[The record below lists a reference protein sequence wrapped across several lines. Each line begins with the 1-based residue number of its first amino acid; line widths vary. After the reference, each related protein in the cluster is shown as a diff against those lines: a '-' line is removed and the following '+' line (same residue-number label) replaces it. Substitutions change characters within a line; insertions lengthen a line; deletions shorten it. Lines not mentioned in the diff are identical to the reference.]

1 VAASRAIRALSNV
14 LFKGVSVSLDHLNSA
29 QRAAV
34 TADDGPAL
42 VLAGAGTGK
51 TRVIVERLVWL
62 IEEQGVDP
70 RNLLALTFT
79 NKAAAEMRNRVAA
92 RLGVD
97 RLAAWIGTFHS
108 FGLFILRREMETLG
122 RPKAF
127 TIFDDAD
134 QLSLLK
140 RLVKDLPKSFEPVSP
155 REALSWISRLKQ
167 NVATPDPSVPEGSA
181 EEHTYRELWH
191 RYHNAL
197 RHSAAVDFD
206 DLLVLVAELFEKHPD
221 ALAKYQRRY
230 RHVLIDEYQDTNHA
244 QYVIA
249 RKLSQDHGN
258 LFVVGDED
266 QSIYSWRGA
275 DLRNILDFS
284 RDFSGAQ
291 VYRLEQ
297 NYRCTQPI
305 LDAANAV
312 VAHNASRLG
321 KTLWSATKTGAPVR
335 LYRAE
340 DGDDEARFIAEEI
353 AASGEAGWNVAV
365 LYRTVSQSRAIEHAL
380 IRKNLAYVV
389 VGGVKFYERK
399 ETKDLLAYL
408 RLVVNPRDDL
418 SLRRVLNTP
427 PRGIGGVTLERID
440 EYAVARNVPLLEVLR
455 DVEHDQTLSQRARQ
469 SAAEFVHLI
478 DDLALLAREKTVKPV
493 VEQLLERTSY
503 RDFIQKQDEQDFRT
517 RWEIIDE
524 FVSSCALHDE
534 DSGAGLEA
542 FLQDLAL
549 VTDLDNYDSGT
560 PAISLLTCHSAK
572 GLEFDCVYLV
582 GLEEGL
588 LPHASAFEDEDEIEE
603 ERRLC
608 YVAMTRAR
616 KALTL
621 AAARARVQYGQR
633 RENALS
639 RFVGEIPSDRL
650 QVVGR
655 EQQAIPP
662 RAAVPTAAVEKVKM
676 GTQVRHP
683 SFGKGT
689 VMYTSGSGNKLR
701 ARIRFETGRT
711 REFMVSM
718 APLEILEGNK
728 R

>member
-1 VAASRAIRALSNV
+1 M
-14 LFKGVSVSLDHLNSA
+14 SLEHLNSA

-34 TADDGPAL
+34 TAADGPAL

-70 RNLLALTFT
+70 RGLLALTFT
-79 NKAAAEMRNRVAA
+79 NKAAGEMRTRVAA
-92 RLGVD
+92 RLGVE
-97 RLAAWIGTFHS
+97 RLASWIGTFHS
-108 FGLFILRREMETLG
+108 FGLFILRREMAALG
-122 RPKAF
+122 RPKTF

-134 QLSLLK
+134 QLSLMK
-140 RLVKDLPKSFEPVSP
+140 RLVKELPKGFAPVSP

-167 NVATPDPSVPEGSA
+167 NVAAPDPSVPEGSS
-181 EEHTYRELWH
+181 EERSYRTLWQ
-191 RYHNAL
+191 RYHAAL
-197 RHSAAVDFD
+197 RQFAAVDFD
-206 DLLVLVAELFEKHPD
+206 DLLVLVAELFEKHPEIR
-221 ALAKYQRRY
+221 AKYQRRY
-230 RHVLIDEYQDTNHA
+230 RHVLVDEYQDTNHA

-249 RKLSQDHGN
+249 RLLTQDHGN

-284 RDFSGAQ
+284 RDFPGAQ
-291 VYRLEQ
+291 VFRLEQ

-312 VAHNASRLG
+312 VANNASRLG
-321 KTLWSATKTGAPVR
+321 KTLWSAAKAGAPVR
-335 LYRAE
+335 LYRAD
-340 DGDDEARFIAEEI
+340 DGEDEARFVAEEI
-353 AASGEAGWNVAV
+353 ASGEGQNAAV
-365 LYRTVSQSRAIEHAL
+365 LYRTVSQSRAIELAL
-380 IRKNLAYVV
+380 VKKNLAYVV

-408 RLVVNPRDDL
+408 RLIVNPLDDL

-427 PRGIGGVTLERID
+427 PRGIGEVTLERI
-440 EYAVARNVPLLEVLR
+440 EAYAADRGVPLLEVLR
-455 DVEHDQTLSQRARQ
+455 GVEHDQTLSPRARQ
-469 SAAEFVHLI
+469 SVSEFVHLI
-478 DDLALLAREKTVKPV
+478 DDLALAAREDAVKPV
-493 VEQLLERTSY
+493 VEQLIERTGY
-503 RDFIQKQDEQDFRT
+503 REFVQKQDDQDYRT

-524 FVSSCALHDE
+524 FVSSCALHDA
-534 DSGAGLEA
+534 DNGKGLEA

-549 VTDLDNYDSGT
+549 VTDLDRWDGDA
-560 PAISLLTCHSAK
+560 PAVTLLTCHSAK
-572 GLEFDCVYLV
+572 GLEFDAVYLV

-588 LPHASAFEDEDEIEE
+588 LPHASAFEDDGEIEE

-621 AAARARVQYGQR
+621 TAARSRMLYGQV
-633 RENALS
+633 RENPLS
-639 RFVGEIPSDRL
+639 RFADEIPPDRL
-650 QVVGR
+650 QIVGR
-655 EQQAIPP
+655 GK
-662 RAAVPTAAVEKVKM
+662 RAAAQRPAPPSAPVEHIKM
-676 GTQVRHP
+676 GTRVRHP
-683 SFGKGT
+683 SFGQGT
-689 VMYTSGSGNKLR
+689 VMYTTGSGNKLR

-718 APLEILEGNK
+718 SPLEILEGK
-728 R
+728 SR